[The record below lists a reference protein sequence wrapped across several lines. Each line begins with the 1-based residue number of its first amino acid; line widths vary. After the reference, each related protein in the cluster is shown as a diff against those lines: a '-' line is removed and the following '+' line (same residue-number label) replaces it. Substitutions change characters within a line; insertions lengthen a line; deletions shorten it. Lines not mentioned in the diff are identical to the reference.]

1 MELNK
6 NNIIDDLEKII
17 QQKDSESMEVKLL
30 MGNLKKQ
37 MLEKQRE
44 FENEK
49 QGLKDVRFFNY
60 FKDCVSVGIKL

>member
-1 MELNK
+1 
-6 NNIIDDLEKII
+6 
-17 QQKDSESMEVKLL
+17 
-30 MGNLKKQ
+30 

-60 FKDCVSVGIKL
+60 FKDCVSVGIKLWNQEVWNCDGSQLENRTRI